1 MRMSYLWTENEK
13 GKIVFPIPETV
24 KTPWFKSIGD
34 LPETLEYFNGSIYEK
49 VEETARKQPTAIAMD
64 FMGKHITYRHMI
76 DQINKCARAL
86 REIGRAHV

>member
-1 MRMSYLWTENEK
+1 MSYTWTENEK

-64 FMGKHITYRHMI
+64 FMGKHIT
-76 DQINKCARAL
+76 
-86 REIGRAHV
+86 